1 MLSACMILLLYP
13 LIADIRKSRF
23 YIGPV
28 LICTLIL
35 MGIGIVRGKITLF
48 SVLTGWIPGMM
59 MVMMSR
65 WTNGKIGE
73 GDGIVVAA
81 MGMLIGWY
89 EILLLFSQAC
99 FLSAG
104 YGLWLKEKAEKT
116 ELSLS
121 FLFCLWL
128 YCFFRFSGDER
139 KVLMRKVEGSM
150 TVEASLLMPMVIFI
164 LAGLCYSFFFM
175 HDYIVM
181 QNEGYRRTEAELW
194 HRETEEDMPVFM
206 MSVLL
211 DGSGKSILQQAA
223 DWVNHQS
230 RAHLVLQ
237 GELKIPVPGIQSWT
251 GGVLKTR
258 QEADAI
264 RVDYT
269 RDRVLAALKREQ

>member
-1 MLSACMILLLYP
+1 
-13 LIADIRKSRF
+13 
-23 YIGPV
+23 
-28 LICTLIL
+28 
-35 MGIGIVRGKITLF
+35 
-48 SVLTGWIPGMM
+48 
-59 MVMMSR
+59 
-65 WTNGKIGE
+65 
-73 GDGIVVAA
+73 
-81 MGMLIGWY
+81 
-89 EILLLFSQAC
+89 
-99 FLSAG
+99 
-104 YGLWLKEKAEKT
+104 
-116 ELSLS
+116 
-121 FLFCLWL
+121 
-128 YCFFRFSGDER
+128 
-139 KVLMRKVEGSM
+139 M

-181 QNEGYRRTEAELW
+181 QNEG

>member
-1 MLSACMILLLYP
+1 
-13 LIADIRKSRF
+13 
-23 YIGPV
+23 
-28 LICTLIL
+28 
-35 MGIGIVRGKITLF
+35 
-48 SVLTGWIPGMM
+48 
-59 MVMMSR
+59 
-65 WTNGKIGE
+65 
-73 GDGIVVAA
+73 
-81 MGMLIGWY
+81 
-89 EILLLFSQAC
+89 
-99 FLSAG
+99 
-104 YGLWLKEKAEKT
+104 
-116 ELSLS
+116 
-121 FLFCLWL
+121 
-128 YCFFRFSGDER
+128 
-139 KVLMRKVEGSM
+139 MRKVEGSM
-150 TVEASLLMPMVIFI
+150 TVEVSLLMPMVIFI

>member
-1 MLSACMILLLYP
+1 
-13 LIADIRKSRF
+13 
-23 YIGPV
+23 
-28 LICTLIL
+28 
-35 MGIGIVRGKITLF
+35 
-48 SVLTGWIPGMM
+48 
-59 MVMMSR
+59 
-65 WTNGKIGE
+65 
-73 GDGIVVAA
+73 
-81 MGMLIGWY
+81 
-89 EILLLFSQAC
+89 
-99 FLSAG
+99 
-104 YGLWLKEKAEKT
+104 
-116 ELSLS
+116 
-121 FLFCLWL
+121 
-128 YCFFRFSGDER
+128 
-139 KVLMRKVEGSM
+139 M

-211 DGSGKSILQQAA
+211 DGSGKRILQQAA

-269 RDRVLAALKREQ
+269 RQGVGGIKKRTVK

>member
-1 MLSACMILLLYP
+1 
-13 LIADIRKSRF
+13 
-23 YIGPV
+23 
-28 LICTLIL
+28 
-35 MGIGIVRGKITLF
+35 
-48 SVLTGWIPGMM
+48 
-59 MVMMSR
+59 
-65 WTNGKIGE
+65 
-73 GDGIVVAA
+73 
-81 MGMLIGWY
+81 
-89 EILLLFSQAC
+89 
-99 FLSAG
+99 
-104 YGLWLKEKAEKT
+104 
-116 ELSLS
+116 
-121 FLFCLWL
+121 
-128 YCFFRFSGDER
+128 
-139 KVLMRKVEGSM
+139 M

-206 MSVLL
+206 MSV
-211 DGSGKSILQQAA
+211 LQQAA

>member
-1 MLSACMILLLYP
+1 
-13 LIADIRKSRF
+13 
-23 YIGPV
+23 
-28 LICTLIL
+28 
-35 MGIGIVRGKITLF
+35 
-48 SVLTGWIPGMM
+48 
-59 MVMMSR
+59 
-65 WTNGKIGE
+65 
-73 GDGIVVAA
+73 
-81 MGMLIGWY
+81 
-89 EILLLFSQAC
+89 
-99 FLSAG
+99 
-104 YGLWLKEKAEKT
+104 
-116 ELSLS
+116 
-121 FLFCLWL
+121 
-128 YCFFRFSGDER
+128 
-139 KVLMRKVEGSM
+139 M

-194 HRETEEDMPVFM
+194 QEDMPVFM
-206 MSVLL
+206 MSVLM
-211 DGSGKSILQQAA
+211 DGSGKSILQQAV

>member
-1 MLSACMILLLYP
+1 
-13 LIADIRKSRF
+13 
-23 YIGPV
+23 
-28 LICTLIL
+28 
-35 MGIGIVRGKITLF
+35 
-48 SVLTGWIPGMM
+48 
-59 MVMMSR
+59 
-65 WTNGKIGE
+65 
-73 GDGIVVAA
+73 
-81 MGMLIGWY
+81 
-89 EILLLFSQAC
+89 
-99 FLSAG
+99 
-104 YGLWLKEKAEKT
+104 
-116 ELSLS
+116 
-121 FLFCLWL
+121 
-128 YCFFRFSGDER
+128 
-139 KVLMRKVEGSM
+139 M

-211 DGSGKSILQQAA
+211 DGSGKSIL
-223 DWVNHQS
+223 NHQS

>member
-1 MLSACMILLLYP
+1 
-13 LIADIRKSRF
+13 
-23 YIGPV
+23 
-28 LICTLIL
+28 
-35 MGIGIVRGKITLF
+35 
-48 SVLTGWIPGMM
+48 
-59 MVMMSR
+59 
-65 WTNGKIGE
+65 
-73 GDGIVVAA
+73 
-81 MGMLIGWY
+81 
-89 EILLLFSQAC
+89 
-99 FLSAG
+99 
-104 YGLWLKEKAEKT
+104 
-116 ELSLS
+116 
-121 FLFCLWL
+121 
-128 YCFFRFSGDER
+128 
-139 KVLMRKVEGSM
+139 MRKVEGSM

-175 HDYIVM
+175 HDHIVM

-194 HRETEEDMPVFM
+194 DRETEEDMPVFM

-230 RAHLVLQ
+230 RAYLVLQ

-251 GGVLKTR
+251 GGALKTR

>member
-1 MLSACMILLLYP
+1 
-13 LIADIRKSRF
+13 
-23 YIGPV
+23 
-28 LICTLIL
+28 
-35 MGIGIVRGKITLF
+35 
-48 SVLTGWIPGMM
+48 
-59 MVMMSR
+59 
-65 WTNGKIGE
+65 
-73 GDGIVVAA
+73 
-81 MGMLIGWY
+81 
-89 EILLLFSQAC
+89 
-99 FLSAG
+99 
-104 YGLWLKEKAEKT
+104 
-116 ELSLS
+116 
-121 FLFCLWL
+121 
-128 YCFFRFSGDER
+128 
-139 KVLMRKVEGSM
+139 M

-206 MSVLL
+206 MSVLM

-237 GELKIPVPGIQSWT
+237 GELKIPVPGIQ
-251 GGVLKTR
+251 R